1 MNFRSLRFAIVHAG
15 FNNYCRTLLKY
26 KGYQASKT
34 IDIAFLPN
42 PPPPKKKGKL
52 NNLVPRP
59 LFPGFGGG

>member
-42 PPPPKKKGKL
+42 PPPPPKKKE
-52 NNLVPRP
+52 N
-59 LFPGFGGG
+59 